1 MKKKPQERY
10 TSKDLESRS
19 FSESLPGAFPYRC
32 GPYETMYTERPWTIR
47 QYAGFSTAAETNA
60 FYHKAL
66 ASGQKGLSVAFDLAT
81 HRGFDSDHPGV
92 AGDVGMAGVAI
103 DTVEDMKR
111 LFKGIPLEKVSVS
124 MTMNGAVLP
133 VLACFIVA
141 AEEQGVAPAALSGTI
156 QNDILKEF
164 MVRNTYIYPPAP
176 SMRIVSDIM
185 AWTHENMP
193 RFHSISVS
201 GYHMQ
206 EAGATPVQELAYT
219 VANGLAYLE
228 AARNA
233 GLHVDDVAPRFSF
246 FFAVGMDFLTEVAKL
261 RAARELWATLVKERF
276 QPKKEKSLNLRM
288 HCQTSGWSLTAQDPL
303 NNVVRTAIEALAG
316 VLGGTQSL
324 HTNSYDEALSL
335 PTDTAARIARNTQL
349 ILREETGLCRTVDPM
364 AGSYAVESLTSDLI
378 TEALGLIR
386 EVDDAGGMMKAIET
400 GMPQRKIQ
408 ESATI
413 RQAAIDSGGETV
425 VGVNAYVHKETGEVE
440 IFDVD
445 NRKVREHQIR
455 KLQKVRSGRD
465 AEQVE
470 RSLERLKQAAENIAR
485 ELQKKADQGPGPAS
499 GAGLAPDPGPEPG
512 SESKSGSAPGS
523 ESKSGSAP
531 GSKSGSASGSGE
543 KRAGSVENLLQLMVD
558 AARARASVGE
568 MSSALESVWGRYH
581 TDPMPVTGVYRNSY
595 SNKAAFMEIVQEV
608 EEFAR
613 EEGRRPRI
621 LVVKLG
627 QDGHD
632 RGARIV
638 AAAFA
643 DIGFDV
649 DLGPLFLTPEEAAR
663 QAVENDVHMVGVSTL
678 AGAHKTLIPQLIKE
692 LKGAGAADIAVVA
705 GGVIPD
711 RDARW
716 LKENGVLEVF
726 GPGTRIPE
734 AARKVLHF
742 LARRDKNH

>member
-1 MKKKPQERY
+1 MKKPQERY
-10 TSKDLESRS
+10 TSQDLESRNH
-19 FSESLPGAFPYRC
+19 SESMPGSFPYRR
-32 GPYETMYTERPWTIR
+32 GPYETMYTQRPWTIR
-47 QYAGFSTAAETNA
+47 QYAGFSTAEETNA

-81 HRGFDSDHPGV
+81 HRGFDSDNPVV

-103 DTVEDMKR
+103 DSVEDMKR
-111 LFKGIPLEKVSVS
+111 LFQGIPLDKVSVS

-141 AEEQGVAPAALSGTI
+141 AEEQGVPPEALSGTI

-219 VANGLAYLE
+219 IANGLAYLD
-228 AARNA
+228 AARKA
-233 GLHVDDVAPRFSF
+233 GLRVDDVAPRFSF
-246 FFAVGMDFLTEVAKL
+246 FFAVGMDFLTEIAKL
-261 RAARELWATLVKERF
+261 RAARELWATLVRERF
-276 QPKKEKSLNLRM
+276 QPGNEKSLILRM

-303 NNVVRTAIEALAG
+303 NNVVRTTIEALAG

-335 PTDTAARIARNTQL
+335 PTDTSARIARNTQL
-349 ILREETGLCRTVDPM
+349 ILREETGLCRTVDPL
-364 AGSYAVESLTSDLI
+364 AGSYAIESLTSDMME
-378 TEALGLIR
+378 EALRLIS
-386 EVDDAGGMMKAIET
+386 EADEMGGMMRAIET

-408 ESATI
+408 ESAAA
-413 RQAAIDSGGETV
+413 RQAVIDSGGEAV
-425 VGVNAYVHKETGEVE
+425 VGVNAYIREEAGEVDV
-440 IFDVD
+440 FDVD
-445 NRKVREHQIR
+445 NRKVREHQMR
-455 KLQKVRSGRD
+455 ELKKVRTGRD
-465 AEQVE
+465 AGKVE
-470 RSLERLKQAAENIAR
+470 RSLHRLKQAAGNIAL
-485 ELQKKADQGPGPAS
+485 ELQKKTDQGPGP
-499 GAGLAPDPGPEPG
+499 GPGLAPDI
-512 SESKSGSAPGS
+512 GSAPGS
-523 ESKSGSAP
+523 ESGSEL
-531 GSKSGSASGSGE
+531 GSESGSGE

-558 AARARASVGE
+558 AARDRATVGE
-568 MSSALESVWGRYH
+568 MTTALEGVWGRYH
-581 TDPMPVTGVYRNSY
+581 ADPMPVTGVYRNSY
-595 SNKAAFMEIVQEV
+595 RNKSAFMEIVQEV
-608 EEFAR
+608 EDFAR
-613 EEGRRPRI
+613 KEGRRPRI

-678 AGAHKTLIPQLIKE
+678 AGAHKTLIPQLMKE
-692 LKGAGAADIAVVA
+692 LERAGAADIAVVA
-705 GGVIPD
+705 GGVIPEK
-711 RDARW
+711 DARW
-716 LKENGVLEVF
+716 LKEKGLLEVF

-734 AARKVLHF
+734 AARKVLQS
-742 LARRDKNH
+742 LASREKKTSGNDH

>member
-1 MKKKPQERY
+1 MKKPQKRY
-10 TSKDLESRS
+10 TSQDLESRKY
-19 FSESLPGAFPYRC
+19 SESMPGSFPYRR
-32 GPYETMYTERPWTIR
+32 GPYETMYTQRPWTIR
-47 QYAGFSTAAETNA
+47 QYAGFSTAEETNA
-60 FYHKAL
+60 FYQKAL

-111 LFKGIPLEKVSVS
+111 LFQGIPLDKVSVS

-141 AEEQGVAPAALSGTI
+141 AEEQGVPPEALSGTI

-164 MVRNTYIYPPAP
+164 MVRNTYIYPPEP

-185 AWTHENMP
+185 AWTHENML

-201 GYHMQ
+201 GYHMH
-206 EAGATPVQELAYT
+206 EAGATPVQELAFT
-219 VANGLAYLE
+219 IANGLAYLE

-233 GLHVDDVAPRFSF
+233 GLRVDDVAPRFSF
-246 FFAVGMDFLTEVAKL
+246 FFAVGMDFLTEIAKL

-276 QPKKEKSLNLRM
+276 QPQNEKSLILRM

-303 NNVVRTAIEALAG
+303 NNVVRTTIEALAG

-324 HTNSYDEALSL
+324 HANSYDEALSL

-349 ILREETGLCRTVDPM
+349 ILREEAGLCRTVDPL

-378 TEALGLIR
+378 TEALRLIG
-386 EVDDAGGMMKAIET
+386 EVDEMGGMMRAIET

-408 ESATI
+408 ESAAA
-413 RQAAIDSGGETV
+413 RQATIDSGGETL
-425 VGVNAYVHKETGEVE
+425 VGVNAYVHEEVDEVE

-445 NRKVREHQIR
+445 NRKVLEHQIR
-455 KLQKVRSGRD
+455 QLEKVRSRRD
-465 AEQVE
+465 AAKVE
-470 RSLERLKQAAENIAR
+470 RSLHRLKQAA
-485 ELQKKADQGPGPAS
+485 
-499 GAGLAPDPGPEPG
+499 
-512 SESKSGSAPGS
+512 
-523 ESKSGSAP
+523 
-531 GSKSGSASGSGE
+531 GE
-543 KRAGSVENLLQLMVD
+543 KRSGSVGNLLQLMVD
-558 AARARASVGE
+558 AARDRATVGE
-568 MSSALESVWGRYH
+568 MTAALESVWGRYH
-581 TDPMPVTGVYRNSY
+581 ADPMPVTGVYRNSY
-595 SNKAAFMEIVQEV
+595 RNKSAFMEIVQEV

-613 EEGRRPRI
+613 REGRRPRI

-649 DLGPLFLTPEEAAR
+649 DLGPLFLSPVEAAR

-678 AGAHKTLIPQLIKE
+678 AGAHKTLIPQLMIE
-692 LKGAGAADIAVVA
+692 LEKAGAADIAVVA

-711 RDARW
+711 KDAVW

-726 GPGTRIPE
+726 GPGTKIPE
-734 AARKVLHF
+734 AARKVLKF
-742 LARRDKNH
+742 LAAREKKNPGSKSES

>member
-1 MKKKPQERY
+1 MKKPQERY
-10 TSKDLESRS
+10 TSQDLESRNY
-19 FSESLPGAFPYRC
+19 SESMPGSFPYRR
-32 GPYETMYTERPWTIR
+32 GPYETMYAQRPWTIR
-47 QYAGFSTAAETNA
+47 QYAGFSTAEETNA

-81 HRGFDSDHPGV
+81 HRGFDSDNPAV

-103 DTVEDMKR
+103 DSVEDMKR
-111 LFKGIPLEKVSVS
+111 LFQGIPLDKVSVS

-141 AEEQGVAPAALSGTI
+141 AEEQGVPPESLSGTI

-164 MVRNTYIYPPAP
+164 MVRNTYIYPPEP

-185 AWTHENMP
+185 AWTHKNMP

-219 VANGLAYLE
+219 IANGLAYLD
-228 AARNA
+228 AARKT
-233 GLHVDDVAPRFSF
+233 GLRVDDVAPRFSF
-246 FFAVGMDFLTEVAKL
+246 FFAVGMDFLTEIAKL
-261 RAARELWATLVKERF
+261 RAARELWATLVRERF
-276 QPKKEKSLNLRM
+276 QPNNEKSLVLRM

-303 NNVVRTAIEALAG
+303 NNVVRTTIEALAG

-349 ILREETGLCRTVDPM
+349 ILREETGLCRTVDPL
-364 AGSYAVESLTSDLI
+364 AGSYAIESLTSDMMD
-378 TEALGLIR
+378 EALRLIR
-386 EVDDAGGMMKAIET
+386 EVDDMGGMMRAIEK

-408 ESATI
+408 ESAAA
-413 RQAAIDSGGETV
+413 RQAVIDSGGETV
-425 VGVNAYVHKETGEVE
+425 VGVNAYIREEAGEVE
-440 IFDVD
+440 VFDVD
-445 NRKVREHQIR
+445 NRKVREHQMR
-455 KLQKVRSGRD
+455 ELEKVRSGRD
-465 AEQVE
+465 AGKVE
-470 RSLERLKQAAENIAR
+470 RSLHRLKQAAENIAL
-485 ELQKKADQGPGPAS
+485 ELQKKTDQTPGSAPAS
-499 GAGLAPDPGPEPG
+499 ESGSG
-512 SESKSGSAPGS
+512 SES
-523 ESKSGSAP
+523 
-531 GSKSGSASGSGE
+531 GE
-543 KRAGSVENLLQLMVD
+543 KPGDSDSNLLQLMVD
-558 AARARASVGE
+558 AARARATVGE
-568 MSSALESVWGRYH
+568 MTAALENVWGRYH

-595 SNKAAFMEIVQEV
+595 RNKSAFMEIVQEV
-608 EEFAR
+608 EDFAR
-613 EEGRRPRI
+613 KEGRRPRI

-678 AGAHKTLIPQLIKE
+678 AGAHKTLIPQLMKE
-692 LKGAGAADIAVVA
+692 LELAGAADIAVVA
-705 GGVIPD
+705 GGVIPEK
-711 RDARW
+711 DARW
-716 LKENGVLEVF
+716 LKENGLLEVF

-742 LARRDKNH
+742 LASRDKKPPGK

>member
-1 MKKKPQERY
+1 MKKPQERY
-10 TSKDLESRS
+10 TSQDLESRNY
-19 FSESLPGAFPYRC
+19 SESMPGSFPYRR
-32 GPYETMYTERPWTIR
+32 GPYETMYTQRPWTIR
-47 QYAGFSTAAETNA
+47 QYAGFSTAEETNA

-103 DTVEDMKR
+103 DSVEDMKR
-111 LFKGIPLEKVSVS
+111 LFQGIPLDKVSVS

-141 AEEQGVAPAALSGTI
+141 AEEQGAPPETLSGTI

-164 MVRNTYIYPPAP
+164 MVRNTYIYPPEP

-185 AWTHENMP
+185 AWTHKNMP

-219 VANGLAYLE
+219 IANGLAYLE
-228 AARNA
+228 AARKA
-233 GLHVDDVAPRFSF
+233 GLRVDDVAPRFSF
-246 FFAVGMDFLTEVAKL
+246 FFAVGMDFLTEIAKL
-261 RAARELWATLVKERF
+261 RAARELWATLVRERF
-276 QPKKEKSLNLRM
+276 QPKNEKSLILRM

-303 NNVVRTAIEALAG
+303 NNVVRTTIEALAG

-349 ILREETGLCRTVDPM
+349 ILQEETGLCRTVDPL
-364 AGSYAVESLTSDLI
+364 AGSYAMESLTSDMMD
-378 TEALGLIR
+378 EALRLIR
-386 EVDDAGGMMKAIET
+386 EVDDMGGMMRAIET

-408 ESATI
+408 ESAAA
-413 RQAAIDSGGETV
+413 RQADIDSGGETI
-425 VGVNAYVHKETGEVE
+425 VGVNAYIQEEAGEVE
-440 IFDVD
+440 VFEVD
-445 NRKVREHQIR
+445 NRKVRDHQIHE
-455 KLQKVRSGRD
+455 LEKVRSGRD
-465 AEQVE
+465 AGKVE
-470 RSLERLKQAAENIAR
+470 RSLNRLKQEAENIR
-485 ELQKKADQGPGPAS
+485 RQLQEKTDQ
-499 GAGLAPDPGPEPG
+499 APDPG
-512 SESKSGSAPGS
+512 K
-523 ESKSGSAP
+523 
-531 GSKSGSASGSGE
+531 
-543 KRAGSVENLLQLMVD
+543 KRSDSDSNLLQLMVD
-558 AARARASVGE
+558 AARARATVGE
-568 MSSALESVWGRYH
+568 MTAALEGAWGRYH

-595 SNKAAFMEIVQEV
+595 RNKSAFMEIVQEV
-608 EEFAR
+608 EDFAR
-613 EEGRRPRI
+613 KEGRRPRI

-678 AGAHKTLIPQLIKE
+678 AGAHKTLIPQLMKE
-692 LKGAGAADIAVVA
+692 LERAGAPDIAVVA
-705 GGVIPD
+705 GGVIPEK
-711 RDARW
+711 DARW
-716 LKENGVLEVF
+716 LKENGLLEVF

-742 LARRDKNH
+742 LASRDKNPSGN